1 MSFVV
6 KKMCYLDGY
15 GNGKPS
21 LAHAKHHEDYE
32 LAEAVAAVCGG
43 RVVEVID
50 QKDRKMVRTIMEPKS
65 RKASKKANQAWMRKG
80 CFDGE

>member
-6 KKMCYLDGY
+6 KKMCYLDGR
-15 GNGKPS
+15 GDGKPS

-32 LAEAVAAVCGG
+32 IADAVAAVCGG

-50 QKDRKMVRTIMEPKS
+50 QKDRKIVRTKIEPKKKKES
-65 RKASKKANQAWMRKG
+65 KANQAWMRK
-80 CFDGE
+80 E